1 MRDALLSFAI
11 VAALAAPA
19 MAEQPVDLELVLA
32 VDASGSVDDREFRL
46 QLEGIA
52 QAVQDPAV
60 IAAIETGPLKRI
72 AIELLV
78 WADHPLPSDVSGWF
92 VITDGPS
99 AAAFA
104 AVVAPYPRRLNGG
117 TGMGMGVANAARA
130 MEDNGYAGTR
140 LTIDVSGDGAESPPR
155 DYTVLMPQARMM
167 AGALGITINGLAI
180 LGSEDGVEEWY
191 RNNVLTGPGSFLE
204 VAQGYEDFA
213 RAMQRKLVQEIE
225 VRPRLSMISPAAN
238 FSVAASPQTPAP
250 FHATPPSAGGT

>member
-1 MRDALLSFAI
+1 MRGAALSIAI
-11 VAALAAPA
+11 VVALAQPVR
-19 MAEQPVDLELVLA
+19 AEQPVDLELVLA

-52 QAVQDPAV
+52 EAIQDPAV
-60 IAAIETGPLKRI
+60 LAAIETGPLKRI

-92 VITDGPS
+92 VITDGAS

-104 AVVAPYPRRLNGG
+104 AVVASYPRRLNGG
-117 TGMGMGVANAARA
+117 TGMGMGVANAARSL
-130 MEDNGYAGTR
+130 ENNGYAGAR

-155 DYTVLMPQARMM
+155 DYTVLMPQARTM

-180 LGSEDGVEEWY
+180 LGSEAGLDTWY
-191 RNNVLTGPGSFLE
+191 RDNVLTGPGSFLE
-204 VAQGYEDFA
+204 VAAGYEDFA

-225 VRPRLSMISPAAN
+225 FSPRLSLLP
-238 FSVAASPQTPAP
+238 PRTPAP
-250 FHATPPSAGGT
+250 SAATRPLADGT